1 MVGTGTDFILVGG
14 TVSVGLDV
22 LDEACVYSIEE

>member
-1 MVGTGTDFILVGG
+1 MTDRHGLLG

-22 LDEACVYSIEE
+22 VNLPAAQPLPWV